1 MSISDAFHK
10 ENSATKSQ
18 DVQSRDAALVLCEI
32 IFLSESKSVPENL
45 TIDSVLHRTTN
56 VPPKLNQFFQY
67 LICGPDSRK
76 WKSAAKQR
84 RIQSFRQHVIFA
96 ASSGCKLPSKHLKLR
111 VASKSS
117 TGSGKVVEILNCYG
131 YCTNYHAVEEI
142 ETELIVNAAET
153 QTETPNGM
161 SVCSKGGIGCVFDN
175 FDRFIESQS
184 GKDTLHDTAGI
195 SYELVFPK
203 VNGSSDT

>member
-1 MSISDAFHK
+1 MSIYDAFHK

-67 LICGPDSRK
+67 LICGPDSRR

-84 RIQSFRQHVIFA
+84 RIQ
-96 ASSGCKLPSKHLKLR
+96 
-111 VASKSS
+111 
-117 TGSGKVVEILNCYG
+117 
-131 YCTNYHAVEEI
+131 
-142 ETELIVNAAET
+142 
-153 QTETPNGM
+153 
-161 SVCSKGGIGCVFDN
+161 
-175 FDRFIESQS
+175 
-184 GKDTLHDTAGI
+184 
-195 SYELVFPK
+195 
-203 VNGSSDT
+203 